1 MKKLFVIFMG
11 FFAAI
16 ASLFA
21 EKREIKNGDICVNVN
36 IENSIEFS
44 VKYDGKEVVPN
55 ARIAML
61 TNKGAFGVDS
71 KLLGVSEKSHSGV
84 IKTVHGTRAEIA
96 DNYKEFTFNFEN
108 FDLQFRIYCDAVAYR
123 FVSKGEKDAALTVFD
138 EVASYKFDPSSK
150 AYAHIIDG
158 FYHSY
163 ESLFTPTTIGNLYK
177 EKMISLPLIVQAKNA
192 KVAILES
199 DTRSY
204 PQMNFT
210 MQTGK
215 SPLTG
220 AFAKYPTKIER
231 AGHAASAYIVRERA
245 DYIAQTKADRS
256 FPWRIF
262 LIAENDAVLADN
274 NIVYKLAKPCA
285 IKDTSWIKF
294 GSAAWEWWN
303 NWNLENADFK
313 TGVNLETYKKYID
326 FAASV
331 KAPFLV
337 VDAGWLKLGEKGY
350 DTEGYGETII
360 DIPELV
366 KYAKSKNVE
375 VILWGSS
382 RGMQPDYITFLDRV
396 KNWGIA
402 GLKIDFMDRDDQNA
416 MDFFENVARAA
427 AERKLVLDYHGCPK
441 PVGLDRTY
449 PNIVNYEGVLGNEWN
464 KWSDKQTPRHKI
476 DLVFTRMLCGPMD
489 FTPGAMRRQLPALK
503 KPEQVIIS
511 KSMPFGMGTLC
522 NEMALYVLYYAPCQM
537 LCDTPTEYQKKMDV
551 AEFIAQ
557 TPTVW
562 DNTKVLNAKFG
573 EYVAIARQSG
583 KNWYIGA
590 ITDKNAQNFKIDL
603 DFLDEGQYEATVFA
617 DSVNCDKD
625 PNSYTKKVL
634 AVKKGDTLKL
644 NLAKFGGAAVKIVKK

>member
-108 FDLQFRIYCDAVAYR
+108 FDLQF
-123 FVSKGEKDAALTVFD
+123 
-138 EVASYKFDPSSK
+138 SK

-313 TGVNLETYKKYID
+313 TGVNLETYKKY
-326 FAASV
+326 
-331 KAPFLV
+331 KLPF
-337 VDAGWLKLGEKGY
+337 WL
-350 DTEGYGETII
+350 
-360 DIPELV
+360 
-366 KYAKSKNVE
+366 
-375 VILWGSS
+375 
-382 RGMQPDYITFLDRV
+382 
-396 KNWGIA
+396 
-402 GLKIDFMDRDDQNA
+402 
-416 MDFFENVARAA
+416 
-427 AERKLVLDYHGCPK
+427 
-441 PVGLDRTY
+441 
-449 PNIVNYEGVLGNEWN
+449 
-464 KWSDKQTPRHKI
+464 
-476 DLVFTRMLCGPMD
+476 
-489 FTPGAMRRQLPALK
+489 
-503 KPEQVIIS
+503 
-511 KSMPFGMGTLC
+511 
-522 NEMALYVLYYAPCQM
+522 
-537 LCDTPTEYQKKMDV
+537 
-551 AEFIAQ
+551 
-557 TPTVW
+557 
-562 DNTKVLNAKFG
+562 
-573 EYVAIARQSG
+573 
-583 KNWYIGA
+583 
-590 ITDKNAQNFKIDL
+590 
-603 DFLDEGQYEATVFA
+603 
-617 DSVNCDKD
+617 
-625 PNSYTKKVL
+625 
-634 AVKKGDTLKL
+634 
-644 NLAKFGGAAVKIVKK
+644 